1 LEKYSLSN
9 SHYSNLTKRPQGKGQ
24 LYKNIG
30 NTNNNNPSA
39 IEQLKSNLG
48 SNLFLVYDGDWK
60 NGMKNG

>member
-1 LEKYSLSN
+1 
-9 SHYSNLTKRPQGKGQ
+9 

-30 NTNNNNPSA
+30 NTNINNNNNPSA